1 MRQIRRVDPPLR
13 ALEQL
18 SAAHLDDLLAL
29 YETTWWAAGR
39 RRDDVERMLGC
50 SVWVALADA
59 DDRLVAFARA
69 VTDRVYKALVLDVVV
84 DEGHRGTG
92 MGRHILDLLV
102 GHPELAEVRHFEL
115 YCKPDMAP
123 FYERWGFTD
132 DTGGIV
138 FMRRTR
144 G

>member
-1 MRQIRRVDPPLR
+1 MGHIGRVHPPLR
-13 ALEQL
+13 ALERL

-39 RRDDVERMLGC
+39 SRRDVERMLEG

-59 DDRLVAFARA
+59 DDHLVAFARA

-84 DEGHRGTG
+84 DRARHGTG
-92 MGRHILDLLV
+92 IGRRIMDLLV
-102 GHPELAEVRHFEL
+102 GHPELAQVRHFEL

-132 DTGGIV
+132 DTGDIV

-144 G
+144 A